1 MLKALAISLLLLGDL
16 NFTGPQYLETFSRSG
31 YDPGFSFAATAPEI
45 RAADIAIANLEGPL
59 TFADWSETGKSKDWP
74 FRQLPL
80 FAQGVKSAGV
90 DVLLLGN
97 NHIADAGAQGIA
109 DTERV
114 LDETGIRWVPSPRK
128 GPLELER
135 QGQRLDLWNADLFS
149 PSGSTPWAVEAAEL
163 ARLIQ
168 EHYASGARP
177 ALALAVLHYHRHGVE
192 PQQEKEAIAAQ
203 LRRAGLDWVVFGG
216 DHDASFVV
224 SDAGG
229 GIHYGLGDFLFGCE
243 CSGAAS
249 GKALWLEP
257 GGAGPV
263 ARDVSVVTGL
273 PVNGYVSR
281 FLPATA
287 PVPGE

>member
-16 NFTGPQYLETFSRSG
+16 NFTGTQYLETFSRSG
-31 YDPGFSFAATAPEI
+31 YDPAFSFAATTAEI
-45 RAADIAIANLEGPL
+45 SAADIAIANLEGPL
-59 TFADWSETGKSKDWP
+59 TFADWSETGKNKDWP

-80 FAQGVKSAGV
+80 FAKGIKAAGI

-97 NHIADAGAQGIA
+97 NHIADAGEQGIA
-109 DTERV
+109 DTERA
-114 LDETGIRWVPSPRK
+114 LDETGIRWAPSPRL
-128 GPLELER
+128 GPLAIER

-149 PSGSTPWAVEAAEL
+149 PAGSTPWAVDAAEL
-163 ARLIQ
+163 AKLIQ
-168 EHYASGARP
+168 GHYASKARP

-192 PQQEKEAIAAQ
+192 PLPEKEAIALQ

-216 DHDASFVV
+216 DHDASFVAA
-224 SDAGG
+224 DTAGG
-229 GIHYGLGDFLFGCE
+229 VHYGLGDFLFGCE
-243 CSGAAS
+243 CSGAAA

-257 GGAGPV
+257 DLAGPV

-281 FLPATA
+281 FLPATV